1 MVHATVLRRRENIVF
16 FKLVDSKL
24 IGALHITDC
33 GDQLSKFPLLQKGD
47 LVELYVKKI
56 SEESKYK
63 IVDLAYSKI
72 SVNDSCQV
80 QGWKMKAVVKWY
92 NKYSSY
98 PLILEAGRDLTGAV
112 FFSDL
117 DSSKSYHSGEI
128 ITVYYDST

>member
-33 GDQLSKFPLLQKGD
+33 GDQISKFPLLQKGD

-72 SVNDSCQV
+72 SVNDSC
-80 QGWKMKAVVKWY
+80 
-92 NKYSSY
+92 
-98 PLILEAGRDLTGAV
+98 
-112 FFSDL
+112 
-117 DSSKSYHSGEI
+117 
-128 ITVYYDST
+128 